1 MLEYIAL
8 IKMFAGN
15 FAPTGTVFCKG
26 QLLSIAEYTAVFAIV
41 GTTFGGD
48 GVTTFGVPDL
58 RGRSPLHI
66 GQGPG
71 TSSFSIGEMSGQEN
85 VTLTANNL
93 PSHNHPLTL
102 TGASSSAGASG
113 NPEGKYPAQTGTEN
127 DYSPTG
133 NGNMAPYQGSVT
145 LAATGGNQ
153 SSISLIQP
161 YLTVNY
167 IFVLEGIFP
176 SRN

>member
-1 MLEYIAL
+1 MNEYIAL
-8 IKMFAGN
+8 IKIFAGN
-15 FAPTGTVFCKG
+15 FAPRGTIFCRG
-26 QLLSIAEYTAVFAIV
+26 QLLSIAEYTAVFSIV

-48 GVTTFGVPDL
+48 GITTFGVPNL
-58 RGRSPLHI
+58 QGRSPIHI
-66 GQGPG
+66 GQAPG
-71 TSSFSIGEMSGQEN
+71 GSNFIIGEMSGQEN

-93 PSHNHPLTL
+93 PTHTHSLTL
-102 TGASSSAGASG
+102 TGASSGAGTSG

-133 NGNMAPYQGSVT
+133 NGSMAPYQGSIT
-145 LAATGGNQ
+145 LASTGGNQ

-161 YLTVNY
+161 YLAVNY